1 MPNAATSAVAA
12 VPQIELSNV
21 AVRSVLLEDEA
32 PAISGIDWRLHPGEF
47 WAIGGVHDWEQSH
60 LLRTMAGLE
69 SPLEGTARCFGFEI
83 NDGPEDTLRQ
93 KRLRIA
99 LVPPGGG
106 RMFHGQTVAENVA
119 LPLRYHRNWS
129 EAEAEDQ
136 VAALLDLTGLTPVAR
151 KSAGGLGRHWRQRVG
166 LARAL
171 GVGPEVLLL
180 DQPLAR
186 LDFGERDWCIEFLH
200 RLRNGALP
208 IPGIRPQ
215 SIVVTTESIA
225 PWKSQAGNFAMVEK
239 KRWRTLSDTAELSES
254 P

>member
-1 MPNAATSAVAA
+1 MPNDAKSRIDAP
-12 VPQIELSNV
+12 PQIELLDV
-21 AVRSVLLEDEA
+21 GIRSMLEDET
-32 PAISGIDWRLHPGEF
+32 PAISGIDWRLQQGEF
-47 WAIGGVHDWEQSH
+47 WAIGGVHDWEKSH

-69 SPLEGTARCFGFEI
+69 RPQEGIARCFGCETI
-83 NDGPEDTLRQ
+83 DGAEEDLRQ
-93 KRLRIA
+93 NRLRIG
-99 LVPPGGG
+99 LVSPGGG

-129 EAEAEDQ
+129 ETEAEEQ
-136 VAALLDLTGLTPVAR
+136 VAALLELTGLMPVAR
-151 KSAGGLGRHWRQRVG
+151 KMATGLGRHWRQRVG

-186 LDFGERDWCIEFLH
+186 LDFAERDWWRDFLH
-200 RLRNGALP
+200 RLRKGALP

-215 SIVVTTESIA
+215 SIVITAESVA
-225 PWKSQAGNFAMVEK
+225 PWKNLAGHFAMVEK
-239 KRWRTLSDTAELSES
+239 KRWRTIHDTAELNES